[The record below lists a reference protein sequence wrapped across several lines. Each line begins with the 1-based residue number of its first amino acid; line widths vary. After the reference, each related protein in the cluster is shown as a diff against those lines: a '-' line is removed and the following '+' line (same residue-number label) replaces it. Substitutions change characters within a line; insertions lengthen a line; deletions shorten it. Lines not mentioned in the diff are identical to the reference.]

1 MGAVAAPFVLLAEA
15 AGVME
20 VIVEAAGVVGDVDGV
35 EIVALD
41 ADGSDSER
49 IGDTGRAELRP
60 VEEVPLP
67 ISDKSRAPESA
78 LPVSTSFPDAFFVTA

>member
-15 AGVME
+15 AGVTE

-41 ADGSDSER
+41 ADGSDSE
-49 IGDTGRAELRP
+49 
-60 VEEVPLP
+60 
-67 ISDKSRAPESA
+67 
-78 LPVSTSFPDAFFVTA
+78 